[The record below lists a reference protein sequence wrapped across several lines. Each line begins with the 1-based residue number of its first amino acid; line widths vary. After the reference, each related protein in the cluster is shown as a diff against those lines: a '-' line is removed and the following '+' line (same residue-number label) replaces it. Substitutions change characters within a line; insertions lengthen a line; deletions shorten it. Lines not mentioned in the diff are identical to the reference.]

1 MLTETIA
8 FDDERQIFT
17 ADDTSTEELVSRM
30 TIPLSLTFQLTRN
43 CNFRCVYC
51 SEPPGIRTRPVE
63 EVLEMVD
70 KLSGMRRI
78 IFSGGEPMAYK
89 HFWRVLEHAQGK
101 FERIVLST
109 NASMIKPGDGD
120 RLKELVHYVDITVDG
135 PRKQHDAIRGQYD
148 KVIRGLR
155 RVAEA
160 EIPLSVIC
168 VFMQGNRNV
177 IHYIAQT
184 GDIFGAKKV
193 KVLTTIPKG
202 MSKNLFE
209 DFTSSEDIEALE
221 VRLREEKERNGWTP
235 RIVMTDWMKVGQGHA
250 ILIEPNG
257 RAVASPVW
265 NEPECID
272 PFADLSKCTAEELW
286 QAFPYKINHL
296 AKYLERTMIVID

>member
-1 MLTETIA
+1 MTSAPSL
-8 FDDERQIFT
+8 
-17 ADDTSTEELVSRM
+17 TSTPSFRRW
-30 TIPLSLTFQLTRN
+30 ISYIS
-43 CNFRCVYC
+43 CNAR
-51 SEPPGIRTRPVE
+51 
-63 EVLEMVD
+63 
-70 KLSGMRRI
+70 

-109 NASMIKPGDGD
+109 NASMIKPGDAD
-120 RLKELVHYVDITVDG
+120 RLKDMVHYVDITVDG
-135 PRKQHDAIRGQYD
+135 PRRQHDAIRGQYS
-148 KVIRGLR
+148 KVITGLR

-177 IHYIAQT
+177 INYIAHT

-209 DFTSSEDIEALE
+209 DFTSSEDIASLE
-221 VRLREEKERNGWTP
+221 EKLRQEKERNGWTP
-235 RIVMTDWMKVGQGHA
+235 RIVLTDWMKVGQGHA
-250 ILIEPNG
+250 ILVEPDG

-265 NEPECID
+265 DQPDCID
-272 PFADLSKCTAEELW
+272 PFADLSQCTAQELW
-286 QAFPYKINHL
+286 DAFPYKTNHL